1 MWVRRG
7 LLPTSVAEACV
18 AGCFPR
24 RSQQSN
30 EIRYSRLKCLK
41 ARDDAMQD
49 VLKEAAAKLPA
60 LATGAGYATL
70 LESLILEVPPPL
82 PQPAPLPP
90 SPPKARP
97 SPAQP
102 SCLSPPRGASARAAA
117 ASPQATACARCAV
130 QALISL
136 AETKVTVK
144 GVQGQSAVVQK
155 CLTPATAKYKDW
167 ASKNKDAAF
176 VSAIDISFDSAPLPV
191 GCAPAP
197 TPSSACSPRSTAPL
211 PPRHGARPSS
221 LPRAASA
228 ASR

>member
-1 MWVRRG
+1 M
-7 LLPTSVAEACV
+7 
-18 AGCFPR
+18 
-24 RSQQSN
+24 N
-30 EIRYSRLKCLK
+30 LKIL
-41 ARDDAMQD
+41 
-49 VLKEAAAKLPA
+49 AAAGLA
-60 LATGAGYATL
+60 VAATGATADVAITTFTYSDLDTSYFTADGESGLFTARAGANSSGDVTSLVSGAAYGAL
-70 LESLILEVPPPL
+70 LESLTLE
-82 PQPAPLPP
+82 
-90 SPPKARP
+90 
-97 SPAQP
+97 
-102 SCLSPPRGASARAAA
+102 
-117 ASPQATACARCAV
+117 
-130 QALISL
+130 ALIQL
-136 AETKVTVK
+136 ADQKVVVK

>member
-90 SPPKARP
+90 SPPKPGHPRP
-97 SPAQP
+97 SPLACP
-102 SCLSPPRGASARAAA
+102 RLAAPPHAPR
-117 ASPQATACARCAV
+117 PP
-130 QALISL
+130 AL
-136 AETKVTVK
+136 K
-144 GVQGQSAVVQK
+144 
-155 CLTPATAKYKDW
+155 
-167 ASKNKDAAF
+167 
-176 VSAIDISFDSAPLPV
+176 
-191 GCAPAP
+191 
-197 TPSSACSPRSTAPL
+197 
-211 PPRHGARPSS
+211 PRHAHGAPCR
-221 LPRAASA
+221 R
-228 ASR
+228 